1 MQCVAT
7 TAAKKKSEMTDKRET
22 VYSQL
27 KMFARQCE
35 SFFGFYNKKKRWGV
49 RHPSLQE
56 AATEKAQSPFVF
68 NCNFGTFK
76 KQLETILKV

>member
-7 TAAKKKSEMTDKRET
+7 TAAKKNQRWQTKERQSTHSWKSLLASVKVSLD
-22 VYSQL
+22 SI
-27 KMFARQCE
+27 
-35 SFFGFYNKKKRWGV
+35 KKKMGW
-49 RHPSLQE
+49 HSSLQE